1 MEDIKFVNENGQK
14 ITISLLGFFR
24 VNGIDKEFIMYGIV
38 DDNMSN
44 DEGEVLLGE
53 VVRDGDVV
61 QILGIDSSEVDMVVA
76 YYNEI
81 SKQIGGS
88 SDE

>member
-24 VNGIDKEFIMYGIV
+24 VSGIDKEFIMYGIV

>member
-1 MEDIKFVNENGQK
+1 
-14 ITISLLGFFR
+14 
-24 VNGIDKEFIMYGIV
+24 MYGIV